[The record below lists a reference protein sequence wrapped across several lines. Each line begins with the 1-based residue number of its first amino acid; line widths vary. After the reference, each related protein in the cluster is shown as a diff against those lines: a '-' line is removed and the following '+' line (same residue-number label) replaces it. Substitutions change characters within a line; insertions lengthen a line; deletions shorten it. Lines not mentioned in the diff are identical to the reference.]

1 MMLLPAGL
9 GGNYIYLAFLINP
22 KIKYDLA
29 CLFFVMASQ
38 LTGPQRIK
46 IIISLD

>member
-9 GGNYIYLAFLINP
+9 GGNYIYLGFLINP